1 MTEINL
7 ENFYNLIA
15 FGEFDEALE
24 YIQCAEVV
32 DNGPERVV
40 VQALKLKKQLQK
52 YLCPE
57 SI

>member
-1 MTEINL
+1 MTDINL

-15 FGEFDEALE
+15 FGEFNEALE
-24 YIQCAEVV
+24 YIQSAEIA

-40 VQALKLKKQLQK
+40 VQALKLKKHLQK